1 MTLEEYLSKPF
12 KYDGNCEPV
21 PISEIWM
28 DIPRKDRRE
37 IQRLLKKGKVPE
49 IIDYL

>member
-1 MTLEEYLSKPF
+1 MTLEEYLKQPF

-21 PISEIWM
+21 PISEVWM

-37 IQRLLKKGKVPE
+37 IQRLLKKGKNPNIV
-49 IIDYL
+49 DYL